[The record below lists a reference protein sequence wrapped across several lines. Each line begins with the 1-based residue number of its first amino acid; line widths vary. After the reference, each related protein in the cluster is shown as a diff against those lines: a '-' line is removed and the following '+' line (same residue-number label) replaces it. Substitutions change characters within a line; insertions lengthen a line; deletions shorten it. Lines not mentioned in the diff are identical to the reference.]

1 MVAWPPGKETFLN
14 THNIKSFIQKMI
26 NIPLYN
32 CKLRSG
38 VKTLFK
44 YWECSIDKREKD
56 KGPRKYL

>member
-1 MVAWPPGKETFLN
+1 
-14 THNIKSFIQKMI
+14 MI

-32 CKLRSG
+32 CKLRFG